1 MIFEFG
7 GAPVLP
13 SPREAVWRHLQD
25 GDTLAACTP
34 GAESFEVRGPGRYS
48 VRCGVGSGLV
58 RVHVVIEAE
67 LHDLVHPESLRLRA
81 HGTGPGSTLDVET
94 TVRLEAIGPERTR
107 LEWRST
113 TGVHG
118 MLARFGQGMVE
129 EALRRFTE
137 VFWQNVAARLAA
149 APRTGA
155 YRLTA
160 AELLSLPSD
169 TLRGAIVLAGI
180 DLEDRTLGKGRRLD
194 AADAVALFAAARM
207 GALDGPVRL
216 AWADAH
222 ELHEEEAAV
231 RLAAAAVGPG
241 ATALPPR
248 QSRVEVVAARRGVL
262 RLSTAGLEAV
272 NAVDPLEVFTRWA
285 WQPVEEGEVIAS
297 VKAAPHV
304 VPAAAVEEGI
314 RRAGVH
320 APLIDVA
327 AYAGSSVAAIVAE
340 ALSDGDRARFE
351 AAARLRA
358 ESLGGT
364 FLGAWDVSSDDPEAA
379 EAAARAALDELAQ
392 QRHVPV
398 MLVGG
403 VSAGDALAPLFAAL
417 DSLGGVIVR
426 RGVPAHPG
434 SMLWVGRLAQS
445 QILGLPRCGAFG
457 MATVADLLLPRMM
470 TGEILTAESVAGL
483 GHGGLLGR
491 EMRGRFP
498 LYARDLPDA
507 PSS

>member
-7 GAPVLP
+7 GSPELS

-48 VRCGVGSGLV
+48 VKCGVGSGLIRAQV
-58 RVHVVIEAE
+58 MLEAE
-67 LHDLVHPESLRLRA
+67 LLDLVHPESLRLRA
-81 HGTGPGSTLDVET
+81 QGTGPGSTLDVET
-94 TVRLEAIGPERTR
+94 TVRLVAIGPERTR

-118 MLARFGQGMVE
+118 MLAKFGRGMVE
-129 EALRRFTE
+129 DVLRRFTE
-137 VFWQNVAARLAA
+137 TFWENVATRLAA

-160 AELLSLPSD
+160 AELLALPAD
-169 TLRGAIVLAGI
+169 VLPGAVVLAGI
-180 DLEDRTLGKGRRLD
+180 DLDDRTLGKGRRLD
-194 AADAVALFAAARM
+194 AADAVALFAAARL
-207 GALDGPVRL
+207 GALPGPVRL
-216 AWADAH
+216 AWADTH
-222 ELHEEEAAV
+222 ELHEEEAAL
-231 RLAAAAVGPG
+231 RLAAAVMGPG
-241 ATALPPR
+241 ASALAPH
-248 QSRVEVVAARRGVL
+248 QSRVDVVAARRGVL
-262 RLSTAGLEAV
+262 TLSPAGLAQV
-272 NAVDPLEVFTRWA
+272 NAVDPLEVFTRWE

-297 VKAAPHV
+297 VKVAPHI
-304 VPAAAVEEGI
+304 VPLAVVEEGV
-314 RRAGVH
+314 RRAREH
-320 APLIDVA
+320 DPLIDVA
-327 AYAGSSVAAIVAE
+327 AYTGASMASLVAE
-340 ALSDGDRARFE
+340 PLGDEARARFE
-351 AAARLRA
+351 AASRLRA

-364 FLGAWDVSSDDPEAA
+364 FLGTWDVASENPESAV
-379 EAAARAALDELAQ
+379 AAARAALEELAH

-398 MLVGG
+398 LLVGG
-403 VSAGDALAPLFAAL
+403 VSAGDGLAPFFAAL
-417 DSLGGVIVR
+417 DALGGSVVR

-434 SMLWVGRLAQS
+434 SMLWLGRLGGS

-491 EMRGRFP
+491 EMRARFP
-498 LYARDLPDA
+498 AYARELPDA

>member
-1 MIFEFG
+1 MNFEFG
-7 GAPVLP
+7 GAPELA

-48 VRCGVGSGLV
+48 VTCGVGSGLI
-58 RVHVVIEAE
+58 RVHVVLEAE

-81 HGTGPGSTLDVET
+81 RGTAPGSTLDVET

-107 LEWRST
+107 LEWKST
-113 TGVHG
+113 TGVNG
-118 MLARFGQGMVE
+118 MLAKFGHGMVE
-129 EALRRFTE
+129 EVLRKFTE
-137 VFWQNVAARLAA
+137 AFWQNVAARLAA

-155 YRLTA
+155 YRLSA
-160 AELLSLPSD
+160 AELLTLPSD
-169 TLRGAIVLAGI
+169 VLPGAVVLAGI
-180 DLEDRTLGKGRRLD
+180 DLDDRTLGKGRRLD
-194 AADAVALFAAARM
+194 AADAVALFAAARI
-207 GALDGPVRL
+207 GALSGPVRL
-216 AWADAH
+216 AWADTH
-222 ELHEEEAAV
+222 ELHEEEAAI
-231 RLAAAAVGPG
+231 RLAAAVVGPG
-241 ATALPPR
+241 ATTLAPR
-248 QSRVEVVAARRGVL
+248 QSRVDVVSARRGVL
-262 RLSTAGLEAV
+262 RLSTAGLEQV

-297 VKAAPHV
+297 VKVAPHI
-304 VPAAAVEEGI
+304 VPAAAVEEGV
-314 RRAGVH
+314 RRAGAH

-340 ALSDGDRARFE
+340 PLTHDGRARFE
-351 AAARLRA
+351 EAARLRA

-364 FLGAWDVSSDDPEAA
+364 FLGVWDISSDDPAVA
-379 EAAARAALDELAQ
+379 EGAARAALEELAH

-398 MLVGG
+398 LLVGG
-403 VSAGDALAPLFAAL
+403 VSAGDVLAPLFAAL
-417 DSLGGVIVR
+417 DSLGGSAVR

-434 SMLWVGRLAQS
+434 SMLWLGRLAES
-445 QILGLPRCGAFG
+445 QILGLPRCGAFS

-470 TGEILTAESVAGL
+470 TGEVLTAESVAGL

-491 EMRGRFP
+491 EMRARFP
-498 LYARDLPDA
+498 LYARDLSDA